1 MKLPVLFVLLFYTL
15 VAAASEKVLY
25 ISYENPPGR
34 VIQGEYFPVTLKVLS
49 TIGNYDKL
57 RYSFQGAKC
66 VRLLIKEP
74 YRVKRGNYYY
84 DTFYFTA
91 SANNALTPRI
101 TASLAS
107 HQAVLHALPLT
118 VIVLN
123 PSDDYAHI
131 LAETFS
137 VTTYKTTVYD
147 QEHNIVVFSAKATRC
162 NLADFKLSH
171 ALKQGFE
178 SKKFRVTSSSMTYYA
193 IIPKQDDNLIFTYF
207 NLQKQQFEKIIIPII
222 VDDDRVS
229 TQSGLT
235 PVESKHQRIKLI
247 AASTL
252 LAIGLVLLLYKKN
265 LLFLLLIAAPAY
277 YIYITAMPTKHVCI
291 KKGTPIQLLP
301 MHNGTVFKTTSSQL
315 TLEAQGEVGNF
326 TKVELENRQIGW
338 VAHEHLCTP

>member
-1 MKLPVLFVLLFYTL
+1 MRLLVLLTTL
-15 VAAASEKVLY
+15 LLCYAVASEKVLY
-25 ISYENPPGR
+25 LSYEDPPQR

-49 TIGNYDKL
+49 TIGAYDKL
-57 RYSFQGAKC
+57 RYNFTGAKG
-66 VRLLIKEP
+66 VRLLSKQP
-74 YRVKRGNYYY
+74 RRVKRGNYYY
-84 DTFYFTA
+84 DTFYCTA
-91 SANNALTPRI
+91 SQTHAITPRI

-107 HQAVLHALPLT
+107 HHASLNPLPLD

-123 PSDDYAHI
+123 PKDDYAHI

-137 VTTYKTTVYD
+137 ITNYKTTIYN

-162 NLADFKLSH
+162 NLANFKLSY

-178 SKKFRVTSSSMTYYA
+178 SKKFGITSSSMTYYA
-193 IIPKQDDNLIFTYF
+193 IIPKKDDNLIFTYF
-207 NLQKQQFEKIIIPII
+207 NLRKQQFEKVIIPIV

-247 AASTL
+247 AASIL
-252 LAIGLVLLLYKKN
+252 LVLGLGLLLYKKN

-277 YIYITAMPTKHVCI
+277 YIYITAMPTEHVCI
-291 KKGTPIQLLP
+291 KQGSPIQLLP
-301 MHNGTVFKTTSSQL
+301 MNNGTVFETTSTQM

-326 TKVELENRQIGW
+326 TKVELEDKKIGW